1 MEWGVRADGAGRQE
15 AAAGGAL
22 QAFLGSAGISTSG
35 TMPEPQGHLCK
46 ARSVATHP
54 AAGAGNLLSIQD
66 SSLPALTNIRTKTE
80 ALPPLLSMANAP
92 APTRSAPIPVGFP
105 RTRKLQRETLGL
117 NKALPNT
124 FRFAEEEGGRKLII
138 LCYDHISAWY

>member
-1 MEWGVRADGAGRQE
+1 MEWGVRADGAGRKE
-15 AAAGGAL
+15 GAAGGAL
-22 QAFLGSAGISTSG
+22 QAFLGSAGISTPG
-35 TMPEPQGHLCK
+35 TKPEPQGHLCK

-54 AAGAGNLLSIQD
+54 AAGAGNLSIQD
-66 SSLPALTNIRTKTE
+66 SSLPALTNIRTETK
-80 ALPPLLSMANAP
+80 ALPPLLSTANAP

-117 NKALPNT
+117 NTVLSHT

-138 LCYDHISAWY
+138 LCYDHISACY